1 MEVGFRVK
9 DGVGVRHVNVGV
21 IGFWWTSEGVSAS
34 VLVVGKMEAIEA
46 IYRQT
51 LNRKPLHSIQ
61 DCWGHGTIVKKRE
74 FA

>member
-34 VLVVGKMEAIEA
+34 AE
-46 IYRQT
+46 
-51 LNRKPLHSIQ
+51 
-61 DCWGHGTIVKKRE
+61 RE
-74 FA
+74 VELYCHV